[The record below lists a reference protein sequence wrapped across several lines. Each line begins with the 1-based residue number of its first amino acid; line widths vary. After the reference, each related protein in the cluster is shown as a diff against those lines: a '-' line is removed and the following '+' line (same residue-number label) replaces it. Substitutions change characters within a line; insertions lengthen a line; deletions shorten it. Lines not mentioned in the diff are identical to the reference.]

1 MVGAVRPE
9 KGEKL
14 MRVLR
19 TILGM
24 LLLTIGLPSL
34 LAGAALWAAM
44 QHRDQGGAFSGDLQ
58 RLITP
63 GYALVVPDVD
73 HLLRS
78 DAPFTRLAD
87 TQLRM
92 TVRRQDGPPSLGVA
106 PPAPCADFLCGAPR

>member
-1 MVGAVRPE
+1 
-9 KGEKL
+9 

-24 LLLTIGLPSL
+24 LLLTVGLPSL

-44 QHRDQGGAFSGDLQ
+44 QHRDQGDAFSGDLQ
-58 RLITP
+58 RLIIP

-78 DAPFTRLAD
+78 DAPFTRIRD
-87 TQLRM
+87 TQLRI
-92 TVRRQDGPPSLGVA
+92 TAQTQDGPAVIGIAPTVAVDESMYGVPHSSVDA
-106 PPAPCADFLCGAPR
+106 